1 MPWELSESLWKNDT
15 DFYLVL
21 FSVYFLCLTNPSEP
35 RREDGVTNFS
45 NDTDFYLVLFS
56 VYFLCLT
63 NPSRPRRE
71 DGVTV
76 YLTAYLV

>member
-21 FSVYFLCLTNPSEP
+21 FSVYFLCVTNPS
-35 RREDGVTNFS
+35 G
-45 NDTDFYLVLFS
+45 
-56 VYFLCLT
+56 
-63 NPSRPRRE
+63 PRRE

-76 YLTAYLV
+76 YLTAYLVYTKLTIS